1 MIVLG
6 HEATIKVVRV
16 GLVQVLECIRHH
28 LGGNPLFRTNLSV
41 LRLIFQPSSSD
52 LKHMSNDRR
61 PWVSF

>member
-1 MIVLG
+1 MLG

-16 GLVQVLECIRHH
+16 GLVQVLEYIRHY
-28 LGGNPLFRTNLSV
+28 LGGNVLFRTNLSV

-52 LKHMSNDRR
+52 LKRMSNDSR